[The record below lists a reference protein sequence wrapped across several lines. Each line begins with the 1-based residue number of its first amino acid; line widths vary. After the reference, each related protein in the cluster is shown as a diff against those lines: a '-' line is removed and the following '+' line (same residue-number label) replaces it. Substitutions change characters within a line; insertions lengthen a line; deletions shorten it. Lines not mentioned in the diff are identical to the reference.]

1 MVHNQYRQFGG
12 EDSAVSGDEKMLL
25 ENYFVEKHIYDNK
38 ESIDFYDFINFMFL
52 TNPKSNNSLDKKLK
66 NLIPT

>member
-1 MVHNQYRQFGG
+1 MKKYYWFTINTDSLEG

-38 ESIDFYDFINFMFL
+38 ESIDFMILLIFL
-52 TNPKSNNSLDKKLK
+52 F
-66 NLIPT
+66 